1 MASPTLPALLL
12 AFLFLAGAGAF
23 DEHVGDDDGHFLLLD
38 CGGGGSGTA
47 SDNNSSSAADLAHL
61 LAALPSVAAPDGSA
75 ALSRGGASVRGF
87 CIGNGNDSSPEDC
100 HACLAAAARNITLSC
115 GGPTGRRGGAWSDG
129 CFLAYYAD
137 ADAAPNDDGDRR
149 RVLCHGDMPRSY
161 LDNGDRVHE
170 LFLFNYDAWTF
181 PDPTL
186 IWLLDDLAQR
196 AADEPTRMLAAGER
210 KSEYNYDGMVVRG
223 LAQCT
228 GDPAAAPSVAAA
240 EECLRCLKGAAYQ
253 AVLSCGGVGSGWLR
267 GGRVVSYGCF
277 LRFEVS
283 YRCGDPLR
291 LADEEALR
299 RSNCPSA
306 APARASGGAFLL
318 WLAGA
323 LVAAVL
329 LHGPCS
335 M

>member
-115 GGPTGRRGGAWSDG
+115 GGPTG
-129 CFLAYYAD
+129 
-137 ADAAPNDDGDRR
+137 